1 MNGADHDD
9 RQLLREL
16 IHYIDGLAGTCRDDL
31 HELNVISRQLRSA
44 KLAGRLSQIHYTVD
58 QERLQ
63 RTLHK
68 CKQIILTLMVQR
80 KRAVTML
87 KELQT

>member
-1 MNGADHDD
+1 MNPTEYED
-9 RQLLREL
+9 REL
-16 IHYIDGLAGTCRDDL
+16 LVKLIDYIDGLLGTCRDDL
-31 HELNVISRQLRSA
+31 HELNAIGRHLRRA
-44 KLAGRLSQIHYTVD
+44 KENGRLSDMHYTVD

-68 CKQIILTLMVQR
+68 CKQIMVTLLTQR
-80 KRAVTML
+80 KRAETML